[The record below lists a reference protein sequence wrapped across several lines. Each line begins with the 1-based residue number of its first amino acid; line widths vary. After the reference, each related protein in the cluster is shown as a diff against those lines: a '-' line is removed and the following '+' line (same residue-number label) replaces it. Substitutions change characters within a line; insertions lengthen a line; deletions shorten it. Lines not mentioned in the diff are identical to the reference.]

1 MPGSP
6 PKGYRLSQIALHWFV
21 VVAVLFLFF
30 SGDQTTERF
39 LADLKGSAS
48 SVGAAWIAI
57 HIVVGLAILAAM
69 LCRLVLRWRFGAPI
83 PPEAE
88 SAPLRWL
95 AAAVHVGL
103 YLDMIGAALIGLV
116 VYFAYPALAPL
127 HEFLTRLALMAL
139 VALHVA
145 GALWHHFYWRDDV
158 LMRMFRPARG

>member
-1 MPGSP
+1 MPSAP
-6 PKGYRLSQIALHWFV
+6 PNGYRPLQIGLHWFV
-21 VVAVLFLFF
+21 VAAALFLFF

-39 LADLKGSAS
+39 SADLKGAAT
-48 SVGAAWIAI
+48 SVGAAWIPI
-57 HIVVGLAILAAM
+57 HIVVGLMILAAM
-69 LCRLVLRWRFGAPI
+69 IWRLGLRRRFGAPI

-88 SAPLRWL
+88 IAPLRWL
-95 AAAVHVGL
+95 AGAVHVGL

-127 HEFLTRLALMAL
+127 HEFMTRLALMAL

-158 LMRMFRPARG
+158 LMRMLRPARN